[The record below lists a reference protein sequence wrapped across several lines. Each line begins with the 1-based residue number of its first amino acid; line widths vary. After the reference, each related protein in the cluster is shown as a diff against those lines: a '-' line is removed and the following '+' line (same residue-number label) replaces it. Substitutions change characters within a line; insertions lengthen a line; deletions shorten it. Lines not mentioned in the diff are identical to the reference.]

1 MRLGYDLTLEQEQ
14 KLIMTPELRQAI
26 QMLQF
31 TSQEL
36 WQYLYKQVEI
46 NPLLEVDSSQRNEE
60 NIEDINNKTDEI
72 DWKEYLGQYDDIS
85 YKHTDKMENKET
97 SFENFISTQTSL
109 KEHLLFQLH
118 LTMFESNAK
127 KIGEFIIESIDKNGY
142 LSIAL
147 EEIVEQLKVDVKD
160 VERVLKIIQTFDPIG
175 VAARDLKEC
184 ILIQLKARGIT
195 DPDVYEIANNHLED
209 IAQNRLSKISKS
221 LSLNLKSVQW
231 ICDLIK
237 SLEPK
242 PGRGFAYA
250 SDDIRYI
257 TPDVVLQF
265 IDGEYIV
272 NVNDVTAPRLVINN
286 FYKQL
291 LSAAE
296 DEKISKFLTEK
307 LNSAMWLIRSIEQ
320 RRTTIYK
327 VVESILKFQR
337 EFFDKGKKSL
347 RPLTLKDIAEDIGA
361 HESTV
366 SRATNGKYIQTPRG
380 IFELKFFFSSGI
392 DSDNG
397 GISSTSIKSMI
408 KEIIENE
415 NPKKPLSDQQIV
427 NMLKARTIDISRRT
441 VAKYR
446 DELHIPSSSGRRRF

>member
-36 WQYLYKQVEI
+36 WQYLNKQMES
-46 NPLLEVDSSQRNEE
+46 NPLLEIDSSQTKEE
-60 NIEDINNKTDEI
+60 NIEDINNKADEI

-85 YKHTDKMENKET
+85 YNGSHKSENKET
-97 SFENFISTQTSL
+97 SFENFISMKTSL
-109 KEHLLFQLH
+109 REHLLFQLH
-118 LTMFESNAK
+118 LSVFEKKAK
-127 KIGEFIIESIDKNGY
+127 RIGEFIIESIDKNGY
-142 LSIAL
+142 LSITL
-147 EEIVEQLKVDVKD
+147 EEIADQIKVDIQEAEK
-160 VERVLKIIQTFDPIG
+160 VLKIIQTFDPLG

-184 ILIQLKARGIT
+184 IIIQLNARGIK
-195 DPDVYEIANNHLED
+195 DPNVYEIATEHLED

-221 LSLNLKSVQW
+221 FNIDLKSVQQ

-250 SDDIRYI
+250 NDDIKYI
-257 TPDVVLQF
+257 TPDVILNY
-265 IDGEYIV
+265 IDGEYII
-272 NVNDVTAPRLVINN
+272 NVNDVTAPRLIINN

-291 LSAAE
+291 LNVAE

-307 LNSAMWLIRSIEQ
+307 LNSAMWLIKSIEQ
-320 RRTTIYK
+320 RRMTIYK

-337 EFFDKGKKSL
+337 EFFDKGKNSL
-347 RPLTLKDIAEDIGA
+347 KPLTLKDIAEDIGV
-361 HESTV
+361 HESTI
-366 SRATNGKYIQTPRG
+366 SRATNGKYVQTPRG

-415 NPKKPLSDQQIV
+415 NALKPFSDQQIV
-427 NMLKARTIDISRRT
+427 NILKSRKIDISRRT

-446 DELHIPSSSGRRRF
+446 DELNIPSSSGRRRF